1 MIRVFN
7 CSRKNYLGKLN
18 LFLEKR
24 RNIKEFKTQIVN
36 KILNDVKK
44 NKIKALVKYEKK
56 FGKNTEIK
64 LSLKKINKTV
74 KLLDPKVKKAIDFA
88 YNRIFKFHSKQ
99 LQNFKDIVYKDKYK
113 NKLEYRNVPIEK
125 VGLYCPGN
133 LPSTLLMNSIPAK
146 LAKVKKIVLSTPK
159 VNGKL
164 NPAVLYAAKKVG
176 ISEIISCGGAQ
187 AIASLAF
194 IYKCNKIIGPGN
206 KFVAEA
212 KRQLSGKIVGTES
225 MFAGP
230 SEICVL
236 ADKHSDVHQVAT
248 SLISQAEHDIDSQC
262 ILVTKDQ
269 NLINKVRKTVTQL
282 IKNLPRKNIAK
293 QSLKNNGIIVK
304 VKTDKQIINVLNN
317 VSSEH
322 LELLVKNYNKFS
334 KKIFNAGSI
343 CNGRYSSMCLSDFTV
358 GTNHV
363 LPTSGS
369 AKFSSGLNINDFIKK
384 ISVVTLNK
392 LGVEKIANQA
402 ITLSEYEGLRGHTQ
416 SIKSRMRRK

>member
-1 MIRVFN
+1 
-7 CSRKNYLGKLN
+7 
-18 LFLEKR
+18 
-24 RNIKEFKTQIVN
+24 
-36 KILNDVKK
+36 
-44 NKIKALVKYEKK
+44 
-56 FGKNTEIK
+56 
-64 LSLKKINKTV
+64 
-74 KLLDPKVKKAIDFA
+74 
-88 YNRIFKFHSKQ
+88 
-99 LQNFKDIVYKDKYK
+99 
-113 NKLEYRNVPIEK
+113 
-125 VGLYCPGN
+125 
-133 LPSTLLMNSIPAK
+133 
-146 LAKVKKIVLSTPK
+146 
-159 VNGKL
+159 
-164 NPAVLYAAKKVG
+164 
-176 ISEIISCGGAQ
+176 
-187 AIASLAF
+187 
-194 IYKCNKIIGPGN
+194 
-206 KFVAEA
+206 
-212 KRQLSGKIVGTES
+212 LSGKIVGTES

-236 ADKHSDVHQVAT
+236 ADKHSDVQQVAT